1 MLDRSEL
8 SFNDEVVT
16 VFEHL
21 QIDCW
26 NPDYHFLTD
35 KIKDEDYG
43 WVYKSEQVEEEF
55 ILFLNIVYSTQERFL
70 KRVIDKSMMVEY
82 NGN

>member
-70 KRVIDKSMMVEY
+70 NRVIDKSMMVEY